1 MKQIL
6 KSVTAGVLSLQL
18 AGLPLLAADSA
29 REVNPD
35 RLKARLEESFR
46 DAEKEDWSFLNGN
59 KQTVNSAELIAA
71 VMKNREF
78 YAVSPHVDELDAR
91 MTVHFKLEAP
101 TAKSISFKLSVLD
114 KDQKNII
121 SARKF
126 VLDLNPDNAEATKL
140 RFARA
145 FRSMSEEIKN
155 KKDQLASLSLTD
167 HAFAALQ
174 KVSDFIVP
182 RAEAKP
188 MKNTAEMLKVVAGGA
203 CTIGAILTL
212 ISIVFI
218 DDPIGRNASGK
229 WQMSP
234 VVWLA
239 IVGFVLGGVSYIGAG
254 IVEDL
259 E

>member
-6 KSVTAGVLSLQL
+6 KSFTAGVLSLQL
-18 AGLPLLAADSA
+18 AGLPVLAADTEK
-29 REVNPD
+29 EVNPD

-46 DAEKEDWSFLNGN
+46 DAEKEDWSFLNEN

-71 VMKNREF
+71 VMKNKEF
-78 YAVSPHVDELDAR
+78 YAVSPRVDELDAR

-101 TAKSISFKLSVLD
+101 TAESVSFKLSVLD
-114 KDQKNII
+114 KDQKNVL

-126 VLDLNPDNAEATKL
+126 VLDLNPDNTEATKL

-145 FRSMSEEIKN
+145 FRSMAEEIKG

-174 KVSDFIVP
+174 KVSDFIIP

-188 MKNTAEMLKVVAGGA
+188 MTNAAAMLKTVAGGA
-203 CTIGAILTL
+203 CTIGVLLLIYAKKMTNKKLTPAGWIAI
-212 ISIVFI
+212 ISF
-218 DDPIGRNASGK
+218 
-229 WQMSP
+229 
-234 VVWLA
+234 VV
-239 IVGFVLGGVSYIGAG
+239 GGAGYIGAG